1 MITENNNQKWAQIIK
16 EELGVENQ
24 SKLNWMS
31 QYARNHEIYE
41 GLQTGSVDGGIYSTP
56 LNTLGIGNPGFP
68 AGVGYNNTSG
78 SGMGD
83 TGADFHAYNYKVGSG
98 DIPMSTLTMSLEVA
112 AMTIGLELVPVIPS
126 NGPWAMLQYMDF
138 PYAGGKLGRF
148 NETWMDGKG
157 EGTENKPIY
166 IKVSAVLPELKSL
179 YSKLMTTE
187 PDPDDA
193 DKQIVTGK
201 IKIGDEI
208 TFTSAADADGIT
220 YELQATY
227 IGKSRI
233 DNGIVVKVVHA
244 VSSKKDPDTNKPL
257 HASIAEV
264 FSADIAE
271 IKATISKFDG
281 TTEDVTVTPEAP
293 ATAVLSMPH
302 ADVVAA
308 AADHVQE
315 FSNFFGKHEMNEDGD
330 ITINPSDDPMTR
342 AQNETGVGNTIGARF
357 FTKMVQMGAYE
368 VTGSVTR
375 QQLQDMPLYGIDV
388 VGKVLEAMQNELS
401 QAINNRILDRLFR
414 LGVTNAAIQK
424 EYQGTDLN
432 LYFGGPAAADTK
444 NLKDF
449 SCADKFVGIHNEN
462 PALDGSWGVVNN
474 AIKNTAAENVYT
486 HQRRIMSR
494 VLAAANLIA
503 NVSRF
508 GRGNWVV
515 TNTQVLSALQDCAG
529 FVVAPMVNTLTQDGS
544 QSIYFAGSIAGLNVY
559 VDPYMNWNDT
569 RVLVG
574 RKSDGKTPGVVF
586 MPYILCD
593 TVQTIVE
600 GTMAPKLLCN
610 SRFAI
615 VDAGFHPEQSYYCF
629 MIDTDEGFII

>member
-1 MITENNNQKWAQIIK
+1 MITENINQKWSQIIK

-24 SKLNWMS
+24 TTLRWMAK
-31 QYARNHEIYE
+31 YASNHEIYE
-41 GLQTGSVDGGIYSTP
+41 GLQAGDANVSGGIYATP
-56 LNTLGIGNPGFP
+56 LNTLGIGNPAFPMGTGFNQ
-68 AGVGYNNTSG
+68 ANG
-78 SGMGD
+78 SGIGN
-83 TGADFHAYNYKVGSG
+83 TGADFHAHNYKVGSG

-148 NETWMDGKG
+148 NETWKDGKG
-157 EGTENKPIY
+157 PGTENKPIY
-166 IKVSAVLPELKSL
+166 IKVSDTLDKLKTV
-179 YSKLMTTE
+179 YEKLDTNNVKMGS
-187 PDPDDA
+187 
-193 DKQIVTGK
+193 V
-201 IKIGDEI
+201 I
-208 TFTSAADADGIT
+208 TFKGTTDSVNKDYVLKG
-220 YELQATY
+220 TY
-227 IGKSRI
+227 IGRSRI
-233 DNGIVVKVVHA
+233 DNGIIVKVGADGDKNPV
-244 VSSKKDPDTNKPL
+244 NKGNTEA
-257 HASIAEV
+257 ASIAEV
-264 FSADIAE
+264 FAGAVKLNDIAE
-271 IKATISKFDG
+271 
-281 TTEDVTVTPEAP
+281 
-293 ATAVLSMPH
+293 AVLTTPH

-315 FSNFFGKHEMNEDGD
+315 FSNFFGDGAGKG
-330 ITINPSDDPMTR
+330 SDDPMTR

-357 FTKMVQMGAYE
+357 FTKMVQMGSYE

-388 VGKVLEAMQNELS
+388 VGKVLEAMKNELS

-414 LGVTNAAIQK
+414 LGVTNAAVQK

-432 LYFGGPAAADTK
+432 LYFGSATSPAAKA
-444 NLKDF
+444 LKDF
-449 SCADKFVGIHNEN
+449 SCASKFVGIHNET
-462 PALDGSWGVVNN
+462 PATNWGNVNN
-474 AIKNTAAENVYT
+474 ATKNTAAENVYT

-529 FVVAPMVNTLTQDGS
+529 FVIAPMVNTLSQDGS
-544 QSIYFAGSIAGLNVY
+544 QSIYFAGSIAGLNIY
-559 VDPYMNWNDT
+559 VDPYMAWNDT

-574 RKSDGKTPGVVF
+574 RKSDGQTPGVVF

-593 TVQTIVE
+593 TVQTVVE

>member
-1 MITENNNQKWAQIIK
+1 MITENNNQKWINIIK

-24 SKLNWMS
+24 GKLNWMA

-41 GLQTGSVDGGIYSTP
+41 GLQSSGIAPEVGRIDGNIYATP

-68 AGVGYNNTSG
+68 AGVGYNAMSG
-78 SGMGD
+78 TGIGD
-83 TGADFHAYNYKVGSG
+83 TGADFHAHNYKVGSG

-148 NETWMDGKG
+148 NETWRDGKG
-157 EGTENKPIY
+157 MGTENKPIY
-166 IKVSAVLPELKSL
+166 IKVSANLNELKQVYAAFKENNVKMGDTIEFEGADPLDSPVPAANL
-179 YSKLMTTE
+179 QLESNAGYKLH
-187 PDPDDA
+187 
-193 DKQIVTGK
+193 
-201 IKIGDEI
+201 
-208 TFTSAADADGIT
+208 GI
-220 YELQATY
+220 Y
-227 IGKSRI
+227 IGRSRI
-233 DNGIVVKVVHA
+233 DNGIIVKVGGYDADGKVIENPVH
-244 VSSKKDPDTNKPL
+244 DGDENP
-257 HASIAEV
+257 ASIAEV
-264 FSADIAE
+264 FAGNV
-271 IKATISKFDG
+271 TING
-281 TTEDVTVTPEAP
+281 VT
-293 ATAVLSMPH
+293 LSLPH

-315 FSNFFGKHEMNEDGD
+315 FSNFFGKHERDDEGNVVVK
-330 ITINPSDDPMTR
+330 PSDDPMTR

-414 LGVTNAAIQK
+414 LGVTNAITQK
-424 EYQGTDLN
+424 EYQGVDLN
-432 LYFGGPAAADTK
+432 LYFGSATDPDTK
-444 NLKDF
+444 NAATF
-449 SCADKFVGIHNEN
+449 TAASKFVGIRNEQIVD
-462 PALDGSWGVVNN
+462 AADTATYYEWGEIKN
-474 AIKNTAAENVYT
+474 ATKNTAAENVYT

-494 VLAAANLIA
+494 ILAGANLIA

-515 TNTQVLSALQDCAG
+515 TNTQILSALQDCAG

-544 QSIYFAGSIAGLNVY
+544 QSIYFAGSVAGLNIY
-559 VDPYMNWNDT
+559 VDPYMTWDDT
-569 RVLVG
+569 RVLIG
-574 RKSDGKTPGVVF
+574 RKSDGTTPGVVF

-600 GTMAPKLLCN
+600 GTMAPKLLVN

-615 VDAGFHPEQSYYCF
+615 VDAGFHPEQSYFCF
-629 MIDTDEGFII
+629 MVDAQDGFIL